1 MCVVIAS
8 WGSSRY
14 KWWGGNHGLRWPE
27 SPSRNDTHAGTW
39 HKSLL
44 GAKEIA
50 VKAQRSESWLYPRT
64 QRNPAWL
71 GKKREGRVDGQ
82 EAGRVSGAGWW
93 GWHHHWLKFF
103 PVCFPSP
110 LFHITSLHPNLL
122 SPPPLLRCFPQV
134 QLETVPCI
142 HSAWLPCLQCG
153 GGREL
158 VSMRSRHWLS
168 ICRGQTLC

>member
-1 MCVVIAS
+1 MCVVMAS

-14 KWWGGNHGLRWPE
+14 KWRGANHSLRWAE

-82 EAGRVSGAGWW
+82 EAGKVSGAVWW
-93 GWHHHWLKFF
+93 GWHHHRLKFF
-103 PVCFPSP
+103 PICFPSP
-110 LFHITSLHPNLL
+110 LFHITSPHPNLC
-122 SPPPLLRCFPQV
+122 LLLLYWGVFLGCSSKRFPVFIQPGFLV
-134 QLETVPCI
+134 SLEEE
-142 HSAWLPCLQCG
+142 
-153 GGREL
+153 EL

-168 ICRGQTLC
+168 ICRSQTLC